1 MKPFGITEI
10 HSGDLAGYGGAYLG
24 HLSEV
29 NDLVKNSTGIKTAL
43 SASDLATAEDLIRAR
58 AVLSDLTT
66 LTLAGGAKLAITLPK
81 VGDRSVRLPQAY
93 LEKNKIDPA
102 SCPIHV
108 GVVQPVE
115 DQYVAFFKMC
125 LPFIEQGR
133 LLIRPRRIVMLRTTT
148 NHWQA
153 LPVEPDA
160 DDDVWIVSGETQA
173 MGEIPVRVET
183 DGAIPFDLALPYLR
197 GVPFADLVKILEDAG
212 DTVLNLR
219 RGIQKALAEHP
230 AADPKATAEF
240 RRDVIDPEVETLQR
254 TFKKAIASHK
264 YTIGGAVVGIIGL
277 SLSAIITGGAT
288 AIASG
293 LLGAGGVGL
302 VAKEYS
308 AYRSKLE
315 DMKDNP
321 FYLFWRAKRQR

>member
-1 MKPFGITEI
+1 
-10 HSGDLAGYGGAYLG
+10 
-24 HLSEV
+24 
-29 NDLVKNSTGIKTAL
+29 
-43 SASDLATAEDLIRAR
+43 
-58 AVLSDLTT
+58 VLSDLTT
-66 LTLAGGAKLAITLPK
+66 LTLAGGAKLILTLPK
-81 VGDRSVRLPQAY
+81 VGGRSVGLPKAY
-93 LEKNKIDPA
+93 LEKHKIDPA
-102 SCPIHV
+102 GCPIHV
-108 GVVQPVE
+108 GVVQPAE
-115 DQYVAFFKMC
+115 DQYVAFLKRC

-133 LLIRPRRIVMLRTTT
+133 LLIRPARIVMLRTTS
-148 NHWQA
+148 NQWQV

-160 DDDVWIVSGETQA
+160 ADDMWIVSGETQA

-183 DGAIPFDLALPYLR
+183 DGGIPFDLALPYLR
-197 GVPFADLVKILEDAG
+197 GVPFADLVKILEDSG

-230 AADPKATAEF
+230 AADPKATVEF

-254 TFKKAIASHK
+254 TFNKAIASHK

-277 SLSAIITGGAT
+277 SLSAIITGDAT
-288 AIASG
+288 ATVASG

-302 VAKEYS
+302 VGKEYS
-308 AYRSKLE
+308 AFRPKLE